1 MQVELCLS
9 FASGLLQID
18 LMIFDAAWEIAN
30 HARWHHL
37 FFSPALLFI
46 PIPKILVLER
56 QMHKKPLR
64 EDVPRS
70 SSRGYVYDVYKYKYV
85 YLNI

>member
-1 MQVELCLS
+1 MQVELFLS
-9 FASGLLQID
+9 FASARALQID

-46 PIPKILVLER
+46 PIPKILVLEGKCTR
-56 QMHKKPLR
+56 NHSEKMYHGLPAG
-64 EDVPRS
+64 DM
-70 SSRGYVYDVYKYKYV
+70 YMMCT
-85 YLNI
+85 NIDMCI